1 MRRRGEIPSTRS
13 IRRRGPF
20 HQLVRACL
28 IASVTAGSMPVPLA
42 LAAPSSEAPSP
53 AALSKARALFQQALA
68 LETAGDWSGASNL
81 FQQVAA
87 VRLTP
92 QVRFHLA
99 LCEEHLGNL
108 AAALGDYQIA
118 AEEARKVPVPEVVEQ
133 ATARVEV
140 LKARIPK
147 LVIRRGQGAE
157 SASIT
162 LDGVNLGAT
171 SIGTELPVNPGPHT
185 VEAQARGFRPFARTV
200 DVSEKDRRDVEVVL
214 QSLPPPPP
222 EPRAVAAVAPTPSPS
237 PAAATKPAPKSATT
251 NYLPLVLGGLGA
263 ASLITSGVFY
273 ALRANAMSTLDG
285 ACPSRT
291 NCPPEMQSTYDHG
304 KTYTVVANVTLGVG
318 LVSLGAAA
326 ALYLL
331 GGSKGEPATASFVVE
346 PWATGTGVQASAR
359 W

>member
-1 MRRRGEIPSTRS
+1 MRRCGEVPSTRS
-13 IRRRGPF
+13 IRRVGPF
-20 HQLVRACL
+20 QRLVRACL
-28 IASVTAGSMPVPLA
+28 IASVTAGSMPVSLA
-42 LAAPSSEAPSP
+42 VAAPPDTTSA
-53 AALSKARALFQQALA
+53 AALSKARAQFQQALA

-133 ATARVEV
+133 AMARVES

-162 LDGVNLGAT
+162 LDGANLGAT
-171 SIGTELPVNPGPHT
+171 SIGSELPVNPGPHT
-185 VEAQARGFRPFARTV
+185 IEAQARGFRPFARTV
-200 DVSEKDRRDVEVVL
+200 DVSERDRREVEVVL

-222 EPRAVAAVAPTPSPS
+222 DPRAVAAVAPAASPS
-237 PAAATKPAPKSATT
+237 PARAGANPAPKPSST
-251 NYLPLVLGGLGA
+251 NYLPLVLGGMGA
-263 ASLITSGVFY
+263 ASLITSGVFF
-273 ALRANAMSTLDG
+273 ALRSDAMSTLDD
-285 ACPSRT
+285 ACPDRT
-291 NCPPEMQSTYDHG
+291 NCPPEMKATYDHG
-304 KTYTVVANVTLGVG
+304 KTYTMVANVTLGIG

-326 ALYLL
+326 AVYLL
-331 GGSKGEPATASFVVE
+331 GGSKSEPSTASFVVE
-346 PWATGTGVQASAR
+346 PWATGTGIQASGR